1 MNPGQPAL
9 IRAAIERMPEGAGII
24 AATDNDPDG
33 RALAEEIGAIVTAT
47 GRADLTFKADL
58 PEGEGADWNERL
70 KSCPTHPAPGPLFG
84 GRETE

>member
-9 IRAAIERMPEGAGII
+9 IRAAIERMPEGSTII

-33 RALAEEIGAIVTAT
+33 RALAGEIETIMRAT
-47 GRADLTFKADL
+47 GRADLTFQADL
-58 PEGEGADWNERL
+58 PEGEGADWNNRL

-84 GRETE
+84 R